1 MKREEKVQNALIIK
15 NQIKEK
21 KVIYQI
27 ILGKKGKWKRTIF
40 LREEP
45 ARKRKVTVLRHFA
58 KHKRYKKLRL
68 KPSLLK
74 RDE

>member
-27 ILGKKGKWKRTIF
+27 ILGKKGK
-40 LREEP
+40 
-45 ARKRKVTVLRHFA
+45 
-58 KHKRYKKLRL
+58 
-68 KPSLLK
+68 
-74 RDE
+74 